1 MSLSNGAH
9 PAYFGYAGGT
19 SSEANTVE
27 LSRDVALALGL
38 DDEMLV
44 SVQIEYSYQK
54 LQQLELEPATADD
67 FEIVEQNSSQIEE

>member
-1 MSLSNGAH
+1 
-9 PAYFGYAGGT
+9 
-19 SSEANTVE
+19 
-27 LSRDVALALGL
+27 
-38 DDEMLV
+38 MLV